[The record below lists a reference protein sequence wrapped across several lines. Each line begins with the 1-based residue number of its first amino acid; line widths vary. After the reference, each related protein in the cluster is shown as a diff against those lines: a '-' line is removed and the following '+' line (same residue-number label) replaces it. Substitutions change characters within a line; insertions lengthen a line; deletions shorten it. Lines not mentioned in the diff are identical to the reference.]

1 MKYHSGIILII
12 ILTSSIACNN
22 NANIAKTGKQDKF
35 INLPAYFKGEEQQLI
50 QSGSTF
56 QKKVTF
62 NGQSES
68 VTINSKDTNAIQHL
82 LKPFRDIDLNK
93 PSLVNEYDTTSLTDP
108 FSGRKSIIYKS
119 RGKQTSPDEITMET
133 DKNGTIQQVTVQS
146 YTSSIVYE
154 YRQHLV
160 YQRGKAIMI
169 NTYQKIAFLAPKEV
183 EITAKKEDKNQL

>member
-1 MKYHSGIILII
+1 MKYTSGIILII
-12 ILTSSIACNN
+12 IFAGVVGCNN
-22 NANIAKTGKQDKF
+22 NVKDTKTGKQDKF
-35 INLPAYFKGEEQQLI
+35 IDIPAYFKSEEQQLI
-50 QSGSTF
+50 QSGITF

-62 NGQSES
+62 NGKSEA
-68 VTINSKDTNAIQHL
+68 VAIESKDTNAIQHL
-82 LKPFRDIDLNK
+82 LKPFLDIDLNK

-119 RGKQTSPDEITMET
+119 KGKQTNPDEITMET

-146 YTSSIVYE
+146 YTSSLVYE

-169 NTYQKIAFLAPKEV
+169 NTYQRIAFLTPKEV